1 MLTHFFCL
9 LGSLKIFL
17 PITTLALLVLIPVNV
32 SGGTL
37 LDLKKEVVFS
47 DIDKLSISNVSPG
60 SNRYGSYELLD
71 FLAVPLYSYNVQ
83 NIFHACYAFSFVLHV
98 VTTQGYLTIVIAIH
112 FRFFIHLLMAYVFTF
127 WACFMLYKE
136 YSNVAFMR
144 LHFLAS
150 QKRCADQF
158 TVSTMTKYD
167 VIY

>member
-1 MLTHFFCL
+1 
-9 LGSLKIFL
+9 L

-98 VTTQGYLTIVIAIH
+98 VTTQGYLTIVCNSFQILYSSLDGICVH
-112 FRFFIHLLMAYVFTF
+112 ILG
-127 WACFMLYKE
+127 MLYAVQRIQQCSIYKI
-136 YSNVAFMR
+136 AFPGFSEALCR
-144 LHFLAS
+144 SIH
-150 QKRCADQF
+150 C
-158 TVSTMTKYD
+158 KYND
-167 VIY
+167 KV